1 MSDTAIRV
9 LLVDNDPDEHVLIR
23 DLLQES
29 NNQTYA
35 VDWEPLYDVGLKTIA
50 HDQHDVYLIDYRL
63 GEKNGLDLIREA
75 IANGCAKPL
84 IMLTGSAD
92 EGIDDAVMKAGAA
105 DYLDKSQIGQIHSVM
120 RYDEPKAHGEVVRGQ
135 VGDPLLESAIRH
147 VLIRE
152 DTQQALNR
160 ANALSKSLISS
171 SLDMI
176 IAVDNN
182 RRITEFNPAA
192 ERIFGYSREEALGQ
206 PVNIIYGSSSKARD
220 VSNHVSKTGT
230 FTGEVLNKRKNGET
244 FTSYLS
250 SSVLRDHAGMVLGV
264 MGISRDITEQKR
276 TEKALRKATLAA
288 EEANRAKSRFLN
300 AMSHELRTPLN
311 SILGFTELLGGQFF
325 GALNDKQSEYIALLE
340 ASSRHL
346 LDLVNDVLDL
356 AKLDVGASELHRKN
370 FAPRQLV
377 EESVAL
383 MSALFA
389 KKKLEVTVSA
399 DAAVDLVYGDTRRCK
414 QILLNLLS
422 NAVKYS
428 PEGGHIDVHVAR
440 QDDATIRL
448 SVSDHGVGIPP
459 TNLNRI
465 FDEFYQVDEG
475 RDSQLGGTGIGLA
488 LVKRLVELHGG
499 EVGVESEAGVGATF
513 WFTLPL
519 PQDTGPIHKPSSPDL
534 KAHPTER
541 RILVVDDNHV
551 NLTLFSEIL
560 TRFGHTVT
568 IANNGREAID
578 LARSSRP
585 DAVLM
590 DVIMPEMDGLEATR
604 QLRAIPEFKSLPIIA
619 ITGNADPESLQ
630 HCGEAGFTMHLE
642 KPVGMKELLEALR
655 ECLTEKEALSH
666 E

>member
-1 MSDTAIRV
+1 MTDRFR
-9 LLVDNDPDEHVLIR
+9 P
-23 DLLQES
+23 ES
-29 NNQTYA
+29 A
-35 VDWEPLYDVGLKTIA
+35 
-50 HDQHDVYLIDYRL
+50 
-63 GEKNGLDLIREA
+63 
-75 IANGCAKPL
+75 
-84 IMLTGSAD
+84 
-92 EGIDDAVMKAGAA
+92 
-105 DYLDKSQIGQIHSVM
+105 
-120 RYDEPKAHGEVVRGQ
+120 VRGQ

-160 ANALSKSLISS
+160 ANALSNSLISS

-176 IAVDNN
+176 VAVDNN

-192 ERIFGYSREEALGQ
+192 ERVFGYSRQEALGQ
-206 PVNIIYGSSSKARD
+206 PVDIIYGNPSKARD
-220 VSNHVSKTGT
+220 VSSHVSQTGT
-230 FTGEVLNKRKNGET
+230 FTGEVLNKRKNGDT
-244 FTSYLS
+244 FISYLS
-250 SSVLRDHAGMVLGV
+250 SSVLRDHEGMILGA

-288 EEANRAKSRFLN
+288 EEANLAKSRFLN

-325 GALNDKQSEYIALLE
+325 GVLNDKQSEYVALLE
-340 ASSRHL
+340 ASSKHL

-356 AKLDVGASELHRKN
+356 AKLDVGASELHQKN
-370 FAPRQLV
+370 FAPRQLA

-383 MSALFA
+383 MGALFA

-414 QILLNLLS
+414 QVLLNLLS

-428 PEGGHIDVHVAR
+428 PDGGHIDVRVAP
-440 QDDATIRL
+440 QDDRMLKL
-448 SVSDHGVGIPP
+448 SVSDQGVGIPP

-499 EVGVESEAGVGATF
+499 EVGVESEVGVGATF

-519 PQDTGPIHKPSSPDL
+519 PQNNGPIRKLGSFDL
-534 KAHPTER
+534 TAHPTER

-568 IANNGREAID
+568 IAKNGREAID

-590 DVIMPEMDGLEATR
+590 DVIMPDMDGLEATR

-619 ITGNADPESLQ
+619 ITGNADPESLH

-642 KPVGMKELLEALR
+642 KPVEMKELLEALR
-655 ECLTEKEALSH
+655 ECLTEKEGLPH